1 MHVSTNFVQE
11 IRVKKS
17 PGTNGLKGQYNNKP
31 ACLPLRSVL
40 QPSQLLA
47 VACVPMLT
55 SPACLPAR
63 PAVLSC
69 GAGEDIEERG
79 ALERRF
85 RELCEREA
93 ALMAEM
99 AALRDAAA
107 V

>member
-1 MHVSTNFVQE
+1 MLPTVPAS
-11 IRVKKS
+11 
-17 PGTNGLKGQYNNKP
+17 
-31 ACLPLRSVL
+31 ACLPLRFVL
-40 QPSQLLA
+40 QPPQLLA
-47 VACVPMLT
+47 VACVSVLT

-63 PAVLSC
+63 PGVLLC

-93 ALMAEM
+93 ALMEEM
-99 AALRDAAA
+99 AALCDAAA

>member
-1 MHVSTNFVQE
+1 
-11 IRVKKS
+11 
-17 PGTNGLKGQYNNKP
+17 
-31 ACLPLRSVL
+31 VL